1 MPAPHLLFSLFNK
14 DDQVDERMEARD
26 EDSSHSESSH
36 PILTS
41 CETADVVVSP
51 DITKMKRQDP
61 EREIVGREG
70 FHKSQLTES
79 GGGEAGEAVGSTI
92 SALRD
97 ELPPSTS
104 AALDQPEPAEQQGG
118 DRCLTQERQA
128 KKEDGQSRQEKAVP
142 ALKID
147 VEGEDGEEEKLKQKA
162 LQVETIASGTEV
174 EQEPLHPKAPAE
186 KSQVLQN
193 LLFLL
198 CLQRTYSTLANTA
211 HVIKKQL
218 SKNIFMCAILKNTY
232 SLIFWLLWLYS
243 LGLTWNLLPW
253 LNVTESTA
261 QTPDFTTH
269 LLAYESQF
277 SWKCCCDS
285 EYFLYER

>member
-1 MPAPHLLFSLFNK
+1 MPAPQLLLSLFNK

-26 EDSSHSESSH
+26 EDSSHSESGH
-36 PILTS
+36 PIFTS
-41 CETADVVVSP
+41 CEAADVVVSP
-51 DITKMKRQDP
+51 DITEMKRQDP
-61 EREIVGREG
+61 EREIAGREG
-70 FHKSQLTES
+70 FHKSQLTDG

-97 ELPPSTS
+97 ELHPSAS

-128 KKEDGQSRQEKAVP
+128 KKEAGQSRQEEAVR
-142 ALKID
+142 AVKVD
-147 VEGEDGEEEKLKQKA
+147 VEGEDGEEEKLRQRA
-162 LQVETIASGTEV
+162 LREDTIARGTEV
-174 EQEPLHPKAPAE
+174 EQEPLHPEAPAE

-198 CLQRTYSTLANTA
+198 CLRRTYSTLAATA
-211 HVIKKQL
+211 HVIKNS
-218 SKNIFMCAILKNTY
+218 SKDILMCAILKNTY
-232 SLIFWLLWLYS
+232 PLIFGLLWLCS

-253 LNVTESTA
+253 LNETESTA

-269 LLAYESQF
+269 LLAYESEF
-277 SWKCCCDS
+277 SWKCCDS
-285 EYFLYER
+285 EYVLYER

>member
-1 MPAPHLLFSLFNK
+1 MPAPQLLFSLFNK

-51 DITKMKRQDP
+51 DITEMKRQDP

-70 FHKSQLTES
+70 FHKSQLTDG
-79 GGGEAGEAVGSTI
+79 GGGEAGEAVGSTF

-97 ELPPSTS
+97 ELHPSTS

-128 KKEDGQSRQEKAVP
+128 KKEAGQSRQEK
-142 ALKID
+142 
-147 VEGEDGEEEKLKQKA
+147 EDGEEEKLRQRA
-162 LQVETIASGTEV
+162 LQVETIASETEV
-174 EQEPLHPKAPAE
+174 EQEPLQPEAPAE

-198 CLQRTYSTLANTA
+198 CLQRTYSALATTA
-211 HVIKKQL
+211 HVIKNSYQR
-218 SKNIFMCAILKNTY
+218 IY
-232 SLIFWLLWLYS
+232 
-243 LGLTWNLLPW
+243 
-253 LNVTESTA
+253 
-261 QTPDFTTH
+261 
-269 LLAYESQF
+269 
-277 SWKCCCDS
+277 
-285 EYFLYER
+285 

>member
-1 MPAPHLLFSLFNK
+1 MLAPQLLFSLFNK

-51 DITKMKRQDP
+51 DITEMKRQDP
-61 EREIVGREG
+61 EGEIVGREG
-70 FHKSQLTES
+70 FHKSQLTDG

-92 SALRD
+92 SASRD
-97 ELPPSTS
+97 ELHPSTS
-104 AALDQPEPAEQQGG
+104 VALDQPEPAEQQGG

-128 KKEDGQSRQEKAVP
+128 KKEAGQSRQEKAVR
-142 ALKID
+142 AFKIH
-147 VEGEDGEEEKLKQKA
+147 VEGEDGEEEKLRQRA

-174 EQEPLHPKAPAE
+174 EQEPLHPEAPAE

-198 CLQRTYSTLANTA
+198 CLQRTYSTLATTA
-211 HVIKKQL
+211 HVIKNSYQR
-218 SKNIFMCAILKNTY
+218 IY
-232 SLIFWLLWLYS
+232 SCVRF
-243 LGLTWNLLPW
+243 
-253 LNVTESTA
+253 
-261 QTPDFTTH
+261 
-269 LLAYESQF
+269 
-277 SWKCCCDS
+277 
-285 EYFLYER
+285 